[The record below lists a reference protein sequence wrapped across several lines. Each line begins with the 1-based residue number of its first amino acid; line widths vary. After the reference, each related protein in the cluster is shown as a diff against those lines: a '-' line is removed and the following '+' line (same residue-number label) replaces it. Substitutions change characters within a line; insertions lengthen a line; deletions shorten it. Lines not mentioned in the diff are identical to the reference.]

1 MSRQTRPQV
10 CIATVI
16 GKDRVGIIA
25 RLAVTFARA
34 NVNILDVDQRVME
47 DTFVMTMAVDV
58 SGANVP
64 LTTLKKRLDKVAK
77 ALDLQITLHDER
89 IFEAMH
95 RV

>member
-1 MSRQTRPQV
+1 MSSQAKPQI

-25 RLAVTFARA
+25 RLAVTFAKS

-47 DTFVMTMAVDV
+47 DTFVMTMAVDI
-58 SGANVP
+58 SKANVP
-64 LTTLKKRLDKVAK
+64 ISTLKRRLDRVARSMG
-77 ALDLQITLHDER
+77 LQITLHDER

-95 RV
+95 RI